1 MLRRA
6 LRILAA
12 PMNRESKIVA
22 GDQQSYSDA
31 DDQMPSWREVFLY
44 FLFLG
49 FVNIGG
55 PVAQI
60 TMMFNHMVEKRRW
73 LSKDRFVK
81 IMAFCHMLPGPEA
94 LQLAIYV
101 GYLKRRFVGGIL
113 AGITFIVPGAAVMIL
128 LSWLYVK
135 YGRLP
140 QVNDALYVL
149 KPAVLGIIGAGII
162 KLGRA
167 SIRNLFLALLLIGSF
182 VGMRFGGIN
191 FLLILIMAGL
201 LNLLFKEGLPRL
213 RNTAPSLKVTIVVAA
228 LLLPLID
235 SRLFQI
241 SWLFLK
247 TGFLSFGGAYA
258 SLVFVQQGA
267 VAQHQWLTDGQLLDG
282 VALSIATPGPFM
294 LFTTFAGYLAG
305 GVVGAI
311 LATFFVFLPSFVFV
325 LGGAHYVEKVQGH
338 KGVQAFLAGV
348 SAAVVGVIAVVSLA
362 LIPEAIAGW
371 LSIVIFLAAF
381 LSIVLL
387 KRDVALVA
395 ICAMAGG
402 ILYAFGR
409 VYF

>member
-6 LRILAA
+6 LHIFAA
-12 PMNRESKIVA
+12 PMKDTQHNNSN
-22 GDQQSYSDA
+22 A
-31 DDQMPSWREVFLY
+31 DHQMPSWREVFLY

-49 FVNIGG
+49 FVNVGG

-60 TMMFNHMVEKRRW
+60 TMMFNHMVEKGKW

-140 QVNDALYVL
+140 QVNNALYVL

-182 VGMRFGGIN
+182 VGMQFGGID

-213 RNTAPSLKVTIVVAA
+213 RNTAPSLKATIVTIA
-228 LLLPLID
+228 LLLPLSD

-267 VAQHQWLTDGQLLDG
+267 VAQYHWLSDGQLLDG
-282 VALSIATPGPFM
+282 VALSVATPGPFM
-294 LFTTFAGYLAG
+294 LFTTFVGYIAG
-305 GVVGAI
+305 GIPGAA

-325 LGGAHYVEKVQGH
+325 LGGVHYIEKVRENRGL
-338 KGVQAFLAGV
+338 QAFLAGV
-348 SAAVVGVIAVVSLA
+348 SAAVVGVIAVVSLD
-362 LIPEAIAGW
+362 LIPGALVDWVSGGISLVAFVLIA
-371 LSIVIFLAAF
+371 F
-381 LSIVLL
+381 L

-395 ICAMAGG
+395 VGAMVGG
-402 ILYAFGR
+402 LVYSTFRALY
-409 VYF
+409 

>member
-101 GYLKRRFVGGIL
+101 GYLKRKLWGGVL
-113 AGITFIVPGAAVMIL
+113 AGLTFIFPGAIVMIF

-135 YGRLP
+135 YGSLP
-140 QVNDALYVL
+140 QVNNVLYVL

-167 SIRNLFLALLLIGSF
+167 AIRKVFLAVLLVGAF
-182 VGMRFGGIN
+182 VGMRFAGIN
-191 FLLILIMAGL
+191 FLLILLIAGF
-201 LNLLFKEGLPRL
+201 LNLLIEDGLPRWKKARATL
-213 RNTAPSLKVTIVVAA
+213 PMIIGVLIF
-228 LLLPLID
+228 LLPFID

-241 SWLFLK
+241 TWLFLN
-247 TGFLSFGGAYA
+247 TGLFSFGGAYA
-258 SLVFVQQGA
+258 SLVFVQRGA
-267 VAQHQWLTDGQLLDG
+267 VTQYHWLSDGQLLDG
-282 VALSIATPGPFM
+282 VAMSVATPGPFM
-294 LFTTFAGYLAG
+294 LFTTFAGYLADG
-305 GVVGAI
+305 IAGAV

-325 LGGAHYVEKVQGH
+325 IGGTHYVEKVRDNRSI
-338 KGVQAFLAGV
+338 QAFLAGV
-348 SAAVVGVIAVVSLA
+348 SAAVVGVITVVSLV
-362 LIPEAIAGW
+362 LIPVSIVGWSSVAIAVIA
-371 LSIVIFLAAF
+371 LLLIVW
-381 LSIVLL
+381 L

-395 ICAMAGG
+395 VGAMAGG
-402 ILYAFGR
+402 IIYSLVRAFA
-409 VYF
+409 

>member
-6 LRILAA
+6 LRFFTT

-22 GDQQSYSDA
+22 AGQQNESNA
-31 DDQMPSWREVFLY
+31 DHQMPSWREVFLY

-60 TMMFNHMVEKRRW
+60 TMMFNHMVEKRKW

-135 YGRLP
+135 YGKLP
-140 QVNDALYVL
+140 QVNNALYVL

-182 VGMRFGGIN
+182 VGMRFAGIN
-191 FLLILIMAGL
+191 FLFILIMAGL

-213 RNTAPSLKVTIVVAA
+213 RNTAPSLKITIVVAA

-267 VAQHQWLTDGQLLDG
+267 VAEHHWLSDGQLLDG
-282 VALSIATPGPFM
+282 VALSVATPGPFM

-305 GVVGAI
+305 GIAGAV

-325 LGGAHYVEKVQGH
+325 IGGTHYVEKVRDNRSI
-338 KGVQAFLAGV
+338 QAFLAGV
-348 SAAVVGVIAVVSLA
+348 SAAVVGVIAVVSLD
-362 LIPEAIAGW
+362 LIPEAIVGW
-371 LSIVIFLAAF
+371 SSVAIAVIAF
-381 LSIVLL
+381 LLIVWL

-395 ICAMAGG
+395 VGAMAGG
-402 ILYAFGR
+402 VIYSLVLSFT
-409 VYF
+409 